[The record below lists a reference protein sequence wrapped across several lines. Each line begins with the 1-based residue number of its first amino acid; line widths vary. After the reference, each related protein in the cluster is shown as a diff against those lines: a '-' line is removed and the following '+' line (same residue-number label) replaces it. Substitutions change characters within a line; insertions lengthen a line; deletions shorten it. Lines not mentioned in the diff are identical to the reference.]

1 MEAIGTPDQRI
12 AVPMTKSLPGAF
24 VQCWLSPKQMMR
36 DECGSILPMFGLVA
50 IALFGIIGAT
60 LDYERVTDAKSKLAA
75 AADAASLAAARAA
88 ADIAKADPEKSSGQV
103 ASEAEAVGQKYFETN
118 LASLTSVDFDAP
130 RLSVEKQNGSWV
142 AYIEYD
148 AVLVTKLASVIGIQ
162 SIDIGGKA
170 EASIAPGFPVLD
182 IAMCV
187 DSTGSMTPT
196 LEAVKANA
204 LSFYDNLNA
213 EMQSRDIAEFPLVR
227 VRLIYF
233 KDFGDATLG
242 VWDLDAQRVSD
253 YFSLPDQSSDFST
266 FAAPQMA
273 GGGADWAESG
283 VECLNEAIDSDWIKV
298 GDQPAGYSDIVTN
311 VYPLIVI
318 WSDASAHRLSYP
330 NSLANPDY
338 PVASKMPRTD
348 AAMLAKWNSPAKIDQ
363 DNKLILFFGD
373 PAQASGEV
381 DGGASGWHEVMT
393 WPGFQHAGTVTDG
406 NVSMMEILADGV
418 ASKAKALS
426 LSQ

>member
-1 MEAIGTPDQRI
+1 MVKKPLRAVLQR
-12 AVPMTKSLPGAF
+12 
-24 VQCWLSPKQMMR
+24 WLSPNQMIQ
-36 DECGSILPMFGLVA
+36 DESGSILPMFGLVT

-75 AADAASLAAARAA
+75 AADAATLAAARAA
-88 ADIAKADPEKSSGQV
+88 ADIAKADPDKSSGQV

-118 LASLTSVDFDAP
+118 LASMTSVDFEAP
-130 RLSVEKQNGSWV
+130 RLSVQRQNGSWV
-142 AYIEYD
+142 ANIEYD
-148 AVLVTKLASVIGIQ
+148 AVLATKLASVIGFQ
-162 SIDIGGKA
+162 SIYIGGKA
-170 EASIAPGFPVLD
+170 EASVAPGFPVLD

-204 LSFYDNLNA
+204 LGFYDNLNGELRA
-213 EMQSRDIAEFPLVR
+213 RDITEFPLVR

-233 KDFGDATLG
+233 KDFGDSMPG
-242 VWDLDAQRVSD
+242 VWDPDAQRISD
-253 YFSLPDQSSDFST
+253 YFSLPDQSPDFNA

-283 VECLNEAIDSDWIKV
+283 VECLNEAIDTDWIKV
-298 GDQPAGYSDIVTN
+298 GDQPAGYSDVVTN

-318 WSDASAHRLSYP
+318 WTDASSHRVGYP

-338 PVASKMPRTD
+338 PAASKMPRTD
-348 AAMLAKWNSPAKIDQ
+348 TAILAKWNSAAKIDQ

-373 PAQASGEV
+373 PAQASGEA